1 MCALREMIRLN
12 DVDTGPLYRLD
23 NDGSRNTGV
32 PQSWC
37 RLSAIE
43 RVLSRLSDSAGGVV
57 ATASE
62 SGSIR
67 STCQGHRCSLE
78 AIASTVE

>member
-23 NDGSRNTGV
+23 SDGSRNTGV

-43 RVLSRLSDSAGGVV
+43 RVLS
-57 ATASE
+57 
-62 SGSIR
+62 
-67 STCQGHRCSLE
+67 
-78 AIASTVE
+78 